1 MTALKYYPKIEEGG
15 IIMKK
20 IISIFLTAV
29 IMLGCIGIIPSSAV
43 SLSMGRDAL
52 VAQWSTG
59 SGHGIDYK
67 AFSPAVS
74 EGIRYP
80 LIVLLH
86 GKYSGSSNGEQVK
99 DTDFYKW
106 SSDEF
111 QSRFNGTGGAY
122 ILMPRCPGGDSSSW
136 SVEGHHSDLKA
147 LIDDFISSHSDSIDT
162 QRVYLG
168 GWSKGGA
175 GTVKMAVSY
184 PDFFAALIV
193 IAPHYTVNESHLKAL
208 SDTPIWL
215 VACKD
220 DITATYGTMSKAFWN
235 TLKDTTNVPSSCR
248 FTTFEK
254 YNYYDTS
261 SHYVHYAV
269 ANDLLNQPGDCGMYT
284 QDANGNG
291 IATNESSSII
301 TWLSSFRL
309 NEAEREDVCH
319 CECHS
324 SKGFTQ
330 FIWSIKCFFMR
341 IFSPGKRVCSCGK
354 NHW

>member
-1 MTALKYYPKIEEGG
+1 MKKKITFLFT
-15 IIMKK
+15 IIML
-20 IISIFLTAV
+20 ICCAY
-29 IMLGCIGIIPSSAV
+29 
-43 SLSMGRDAL
+43 SLSANAVTSLSQGKDAL
-52 VAQWSTG
+52 VSQWSTG
-59 SGHGIDYK
+59 NGHGIDYK
-67 AFSPAVS
+67 AFSPDVTSTAK
-74 EGIRYP
+74 YP
-80 LIVLLH
+80 LVVLIH
-86 GKYSGSSNGEQVK
+86 GKYSGSNNGEQTK

-106 SSDEF
+106 SSAEF
-111 QSRFNGTGGAY
+111 QSRFSGTGGAY
-122 ILMPRCPGGDSSSW
+122 ILMPRCPGGDASSW
-136 SVEGHHSDLKA
+136 SVESHHEKLKA
-147 LIDDFISSHSDSIDT
+147 LIDDFIASHADTIDT
-162 QRVYLG
+162 SRIYLG

-175 GTVKMAVSY
+175 GTVKMAVKY

-193 IAPHYTVNESHLKAL
+193 IAPHYTVNESHIKSL

-261 SHYVHYAV
+261 SHYVHFAV
-269 ANDLLNQPGDCGMYT
+269 ANDLLNQPSDCGMYT
-284 QDANGNG
+284 QDAKGNE
-291 IATNESSSII
+291 ITTNESSSII

-309 NEAEREDVCH
+309 GEAQKENVCR

-324 SKGFTQ
+324 SKGFTR
-330 FIWSIKCFFMR
+330 FIWNIRCFFMR
-341 IFSPGKRVCSCGK
+341 IFSPGKRVCACGH